1 MTWYEWIGL
10 KRRQRLKEG
19 KIKNDEKRTENGKV
33 QIYVGKKERLKKYMR
48 WRRYE
53 ECKMRYGV

>member
-33 QIYVGKKERLKKYMR
+33 QIYEGKKERLKNICAR
-48 WRRYE
+48 E
-53 ECKMRYGV
+53 GVKSVK